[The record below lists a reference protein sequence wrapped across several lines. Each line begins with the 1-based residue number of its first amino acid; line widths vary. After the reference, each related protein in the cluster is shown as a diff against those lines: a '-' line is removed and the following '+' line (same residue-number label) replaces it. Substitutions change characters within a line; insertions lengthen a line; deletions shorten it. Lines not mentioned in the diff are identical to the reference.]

1 MVTRVKTE
9 QEIADITVSG
19 RMLATV
25 LDVLEKQVQP
35 GMTTKE
41 LAMLAASELKKLG
54 GKPAFL
60 GFGGFPDVICISRN
74 AQVVHGLP
82 NDDVIE
88 DDDLLSLDFGVDYN
102 GMKTDAARTFIV
114 GGEGTGE
121 KRKLIKGTKEAL
133 EAGINVLHDG
143 VRVGDIGEAVE
154 KVMVRYGFGIVRDL
168 VGHGVGHEVHEDPQI
183 PNYGIAG
190 TGETLKEGMTICIEP
205 MTTLG
210 GDDVVLD
217 KDGWTI
223 STKDGS
229 LSAHFEH
236 TILITKDSATVIST
250 V

>member
-25 LDVLEKQVQP
+25 LDELEKYVEP
-35 GMTTKE
+35 GISTKE
-41 LAMLAASELKKLG
+41 LAMIAASELKKLG

-82 NDDVIE
+82 NDDVVE
-88 DDDLLSLDFGVDYN
+88 DGDLLSLDFGVDYN
-102 GMKTDAARTFIV
+102 GMKTDAARTLIV
-114 GGEGTGE
+114 GGKGSGE
-121 KRKLIKGTKEAL
+121 KRKLLKGTKEAL
-133 EAGINVLHDG
+133 DAGINTLHDG
-143 VRVGDIGEAVE
+143 VRVGDIGAAVE

-190 TGETLKEGMTICIEP
+190 TGEALKAGMTICIEP
-205 MTTLG
+205 MSTLG
-210 GDDVVLD
+210 GDDVVLE

-236 TILITKDSATVIST
+236 TILITKDSAEILT
-250 V
+250 

>member
-25 LDVLEKQVQP
+25 LDVLEKQVEP

-74 AQVVHGLP
+74 EQVVHGLP
-82 NDDVIE
+82 SDDVIE
-88 DDDLLSLDFGVDYN
+88 ADDLLSLDFGVNYN
-102 GMKTDAARTFIV
+102 GMITDSARTTIV
-114 GGEGTGE
+114 GGKGSGE
-121 KRKLIKGTKEAL
+121 KRKLLKGTKEAL
-133 EAGINVLHDG
+133 EAGINVLQDG
-143 VRVGDIGEAVE
+143 VKVGDIGAAVE
-154 KVMVRYGFGIVRDL
+154 KVMTRYGFGIVRDL

-183 PNYGIAG
+183 PNYGVAG

-205 MTTLG
+205 MSTLG

-223 STKDGS
+223 STKDGT

-236 TILITKDSATVIST
+236 TILITKDSAEILT
-250 V
+250 

>member
-25 LDVLEKQVQP
+25 LDVLEKQVEP

-74 AQVVHGLP
+74 EQIVHGLP
-82 NDDVIE
+82 SEDVIE

-102 GMKTDAARTFIV
+102 GMKTDAARTIIV
-114 GGEGTGE
+114 GGQGSGE
-121 KRKLIKGTKEAL
+121 KRKLLKGTKEAL
-133 EAGINVLHDG
+133 DAGINTLHDG
-143 VRVGDIGEAVE
+143 VRVGDISAAVE

-205 MTTLG
+205 MSTLAS
-210 GDDVVLD
+210 DDVVLE

-223 STKDGS
+223 SSKDGS

-236 TILITKDSATVIST
+236 TILITKDSATILST